1 MKEWMKKKNET
12 GTSGSV
18 LDLNFKSNYELV
30 KENKLT
36 KKEMWKTKL
45 TLEEKKSKL

>member
-1 MKEWMKKKNET
+1 MNEWKNET

-36 KKEMWKTKL
+36 KKKNEC
-45 TLEEKKSKL
+45 ERQN